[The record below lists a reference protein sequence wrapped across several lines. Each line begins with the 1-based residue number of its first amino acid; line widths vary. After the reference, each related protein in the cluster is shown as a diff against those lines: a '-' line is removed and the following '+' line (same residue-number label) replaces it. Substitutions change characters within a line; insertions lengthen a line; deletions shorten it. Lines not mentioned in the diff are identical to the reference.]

1 MNSQK
6 QLLCERQVLLCVALQ
21 RGWNLG
27 QAVIWPWEEENGS
40 LKEKQAGRNRCVW
53 CCVLLL
59 FLFWRFSG
67 YRVTVLCQDE
77 SQQAVAV
84 ADEAHADDACSL
96 LFRHCFITALSLSCW
111 FKNARL
117 MLLCAW
123 CRCICQ
129 GYFGAVSCSHSHRKM
144 CWWVWHPLHWCPQWF
159 LLLCVCVATTGK
171 NMRTACSCTK
181 WSQSTSYSAQCFLNA
196 GSLAA
201 PGKLSPPNPC
211 CATCQG
217 SCTAHLFSDLE
228 MEVLQTCGQ
237 NCFHAYCEILQPW

>member
-84 ADEAHADDACSL
+84 ADEAHADDACSF

-159 LLLCVCVATTGK
+159 LLVCVCVCGHNRKKYAH
-171 NMRTACSCTK
+171 
-181 WSQSTSYSAQCFLNA
+181 
-196 GSLAA
+196 SLQLY
-201 PGKLSPPNPC
+201 KVVSIHLIF
-211 CATCQG
+211 CAV
-217 SCTAHLFSDLE
+217 FPE
-228 MEVLQTCGQ
+228 CGQ
-237 NCFHAYCEILQPW
+237 LSSSREAEPT